1 MNASN
6 PLDSIIFINLP
17 ENFELSKNAM
27 HIDTTIPLPVQLP
40 VVNGE
45 FKKDT
50 FDISNL
56 TQEMILAG
64 ILTILA
70 YDKKNK
76 DIQYYRSVI
85 KNARP
90 NLRQELTEAAILKAR
105 NGDFD
110 IAEEIFEALLGL
122 DPEDMVT
129 VLNTALFFDQRAE
142 SYRNSELT
150 EDADAYDEDAH
161 RYYKMAM
168 QADPPIPDAFFNAAF
183 FYLKQRNFSH
193 AKQCFETF
201 LTLTTDDDDSNENE
215 KYKRERAKEIVED
228 ISTRNL
234 DDELFKSAFDF
245 ISMGEE
251 EKGLDKIRSFIEKNP
266 KVWNAWFMLGWAL
279 RRLERWEDG
288 KAAFEEALK
297 LGGTNCD
304 TYNELA
310 ICCMETGL
318 FDESKK
324 HLTKALQLEPENTK
338 IISNLGFL
346 AKKEGDYST
355 ARRYFET
362 VLEFDPND
370 KIAQQALAEL

>member
-168 QADPPIPDAFFNAAF
+168 QAEPPIPDAFFNAAF

-228 ISTRNL
+228 ISSRNL

-251 EKGLDKIRSFIEKNP
+251 EKGLEKIRSFIEKNP

>member
-45 FKKDT
+45 FKKDS

-122 DPEDMVT
+122 DPDDMVT

-168 QADPPIPDAFFNAAF
+168 QAEPPIPDAFFNAAF

-201 LTLTTDDDDSNENE
+201 LTLTTDDEDSNENE

-228 ISTRNL
+228 ISSRNL

-251 EKGLDKIRSFIEKNP
+251 EKGLEKIRSFIEKNP

-279 RRLERWEDG
+279 RRQERWEDG

-297 LGGTNCD
+297 LGGNNCD

>member
-45 FKKDT
+45 FKKES

-142 SYRNSELT
+142 SYRNSELS

-201 LTLTTDDDDSNENE
+201 LTLTTDDDDSSENE

-251 EKGLDKIRSFIEKNP
+251 EKGLEKIRSFIEKNP

-279 RRLERWEDG
+279 RRLERWEDA

-297 LGGTNCD
+297 LGGNNCD

>member
-45 FKKDT
+45 FKKEP

-142 SYRNSELT
+142 SYRNSELS

-201 LTLTTDDDDSNENE
+201 LTLTTDDEDSSENE

-251 EKGLDKIRSFIEKNP
+251 EKGLEKIRSFIEKNP

-279 RRLERWEDG
+279 RRLERWEDA

-297 LGGTNCD
+297 LGGNNCD

>member
-45 FKKDT
+45 FKKDS

-122 DPEDMVT
+122 DPDDMVT

-168 QADPPIPDAFFNAAF
+168 QAEPPIPDAFFNAAF

-201 LTLTTDDDDSNENE
+201 LTLTTDDEDSNENE

-228 ISTRNL
+228 ISSRNL

-251 EKGLDKIRSFIEKNP
+251 EKGLEKIRSFIEKNP

-279 RRLERWEDG
+279 RRQERWEDG

-297 LGGTNCD
+297 LGGNNCD

-370 KIAQQALAEL
+370 KIAQQALEEL

>member
-297 LGGTNCD
+297 LGGNNCD